1 VKIFYESYQK
11 RINQN
16 TYENI
21 WIKKEV
27 PESRN
32 REVEPKLKIK
42 EKAAETET
50 EIETKI
56 DEESERAKD
65 CLKVDLVPKNKKY
78 FENLMA
84 NIDIKN
90 KETIEQLTTLFKLN
104 PPFYN
109 EYSFL
114 ASYFLKDQ

>member
-1 VKIFYESYQK
+1 
-11 RINQN
+11 
-16 TYENI
+16 
-21 WIKKEV
+21 
-27 PESRN
+27 
-32 REVEPKLKIK
+32 
-42 EKAAETET
+42 
-50 EIETKI
+50 
-56 DEESERAKD
+56 
-65 CLKVDLVPKNKKY
+65 
-78 FENLMA
+78 MA